1 MEALAPIFAL
11 LVYPVGVDLTTWS
24 MGPGKPTKRCEREV
38 VASTHLAPSGRS
50 ADEQRKGTAGELEP
64 LHAGVGG
71 GRTAG
76 G

>member
-1 MEALAPIFAL
+1 M
-11 LVYPVGVDLTTWS
+11 TWS
-24 MGPGKPTKRCEREV
+24 MGPGKPAERGEREV

-50 ADEQRKGTAGELEP
+50 ADDQRKGIAGELEP
-64 LHAGVGG
+64 LHAGAGR